1 MEWRRGQAWGGD
13 GSGAVRCGAGV
24 VRCGAVRVRAG
35 QGRAGRGRAGWWAP
49 SAPRA
54 GWSLT
59 EVSTSPTSS
68 SPLCAASP
76 CSCATQRRA
85 LLRVK
90 EGGALLV
97 LPCRARLQGSSAGL
111 LCRATL
117 QGYSAGLVCRATLQ
131 GYSAGLVCRARLQ
144 GSSAGASAGLVCRAR
159 LLAWGGQTA
168 HLQRTNDGP
177 SPDLAAVRVGDRQA
191 QRRLRAR
198 LAQHDLQP
206 PLRRLRLLAE
216 ARAAQQQAEE

>member
-1 MEWRRGQAWGGD
+1 MRWHMGEALGGRGGDRGGAEAGAGVGRGREWGGV
-13 GSGAVRCGAGV
+13 GVGRCGRGAGGGRGAVRCGAGV
-24 VRCGAVRVRAG
+24 VRCGAARVRAG
-35 QGRAGRGRAGWWAP
+35 RGRAGRGRAGWWAP

-76 CSCATQRRA
+76 CSCTTQRRA
-85 LLRVK
+85 SLRVK
-90 EGGALLV
+90 EGGGLLV
-97 LPCRARLQGSSAGL
+97 NP
-111 LCRATL
+111 
-117 QGYSAGLVCRATLQ
+117 
-131 GYSAGLVCRARLQ
+131 AGLVCRARLH
-144 GSSAGASAGLVCRAR
+144 GSSAGLVCGARLQGR

-216 ARAAQQQAEE
+216 ARATQQQAEE